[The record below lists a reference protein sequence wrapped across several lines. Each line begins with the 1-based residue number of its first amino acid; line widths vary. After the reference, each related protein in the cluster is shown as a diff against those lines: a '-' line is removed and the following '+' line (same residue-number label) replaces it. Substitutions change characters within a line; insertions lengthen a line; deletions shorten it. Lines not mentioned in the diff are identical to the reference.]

1 MPITLYPHKSRV
13 ITFYSSDDKT
23 VPASLFDETRSD
35 CVDFSPIY
43 PTPFRKNDFRIIKKY
58 ADTYW
63 VGGDKG
69 LFRYSDNEE
78 EYYDKVMY
86 FSADRDLKDN
96 KVINFCG
103 NENEIWVRTET
114 AVSHIEL
121 KMISMEE
128 KANILTNETVNIVSR
143 KGMVSHR
150 RLEEPWNSDKPCK
163 FNSCDNDGGF
173 TASFCI
179 GETLHYAV
187 LKKEKG
193 ADHPETKKAR
203 KNALHALDACLLL
216 MYIPGRGNGFIARSY
231 VTADAPLP
239 DDGLFLHRTGDTA
252 TVLETTASKRRNFSG
267 KKFKMEHPEI
277 PERLRYLFEDEG
289 YTEDDII
296 FKCDTSSDEVTLH
309 LVNLYYAH
317 NVFGEEDEELD
328 EMIKANITAT
338 VDHIISN
345 NYEYIDFHGGA
356 TSWAKWSMRYFKTD
370 IGWGDGPINS
380 AELLM
385 FLKLAMSVCGN
396 EKRWTD
402 EYDSLIKNGYAELS
416 RLHYDRAF
424 AASIIKHCDPTEDI
438 MYGDHMLSNL
448 TYFMLNMLETDENL
462 RSAYYEGWQSWRQ
475 TSMGREHHPVYDI
488 PFAVACGSDSYYDED
503 KIKMW
508 YYRHN
513 CSMLASG
520 VSLVGRSDVA
530 VKEYRAGYRH
540 TSFLLTPDEK
550 YISKYD
556 RDPLEYKN
564 EDSGGKY
571 CIEMCS
577 PYTLSY
583 WMGRYYGILEEGGRE
598 NG

>member
-13 ITFYSSDDKT
+13 ITFYSSDDKS
-23 VPASLFDETRSD
+23 VPASLFDEPATENAE
-35 CVDFSPIY
+35 FSPFY
-43 PTPFRKNDFRIIKKY
+43 PTPFRKKDFKIIKKY

-69 LFRYSDNEE
+69 LFRYCDGEK

-86 FSADRDLKDN
+86 FAADRDLKDN
-96 KVINFCG
+96 KVLNFCG

-121 KMISMEE
+121 RMMSMEE
-128 KANILTNETVNIVSR
+128 KALMLLNETTRIVDR
-143 KGMVSHR
+143 KGMISHR
-150 RLEEPWNSDKPCK
+150 RLVEPWNTDKPHK
-163 FNSCDNDGGF
+163 FNCCDNDGGF

-193 ADHPETKKAR
+193 ADHAETLKIRQIAIR
-203 KNALHALDACLLL
+203 ALEACLLL
-216 MYIPGRGNGFIARSY
+216 MYIPGRANGFIARSY
-231 VTADAPLP
+231 VTKDAPVP
-239 DDGLFLHRTGDTA
+239 DDGIFLRRCGDTA
-252 TVLETTASKRRNFSG
+252 TVLETDDSKRRGVNG
-267 KKFKMEHPEI
+267 RAYKMPHPEI
-277 PERLRYLFEDEG
+277 PERLSKLFTDEG
-289 YTEDDII
+289 YTADDII
-296 FKCDTSSDEVTLH
+296 FKCDTSSDEVTIH

-317 NVFGEEDEELD
+317 MVFGQEDAELD
-328 EMIKANITAT
+328 EMIKHNFAAVI
-338 VDHIISN
+338 DHIISN
-345 NYEYIDFHGGA
+345 GYEYIDFHGGA
-356 TSWAKWSMRYFKTD
+356 TSWAKWSKRYFRTD

-385 FLKLAMSVCGN
+385 FIKLATETCGKEERWQN
-396 EKRWTD
+396 EYEK
-402 EYDSLIKNGYAELS
+402 LINDGYAEMS
-416 RLHYDRAF
+416 KLHYDRAF

-448 TYFMLNMLETDENL
+448 TFFMLNLLETDEKLKNM
-462 RSAYYEGWQSWRQ
+462 YYEGWQSWRQ
-475 TSMGREHHPVYDI
+475 TSIGREHNPVYDI
-488 PFAVACGSDSYYDED
+488 PFAVVYGSDSYYDEE

-513 CSMLASG
+513 TSMLASG

-530 VKEYRAGYRH
+530 TKEYKAGYKH
-540 TSFLLTPDEK
+540 TSYLLTPDERF
-550 YISKYD
+550 ISKHD

-571 CIEMCS
+571 CVEMCS
-577 PYTLSY
+577 PFTMSY
-583 WMGRYYGILEEGGRE
+583 WMGRYYGIIEEGGNE
-598 NG
+598 NA